1 MPKTSL
7 LSVSNQTFTIP
18 KPKCS
23 LYKESLSYSGP
34 VIWNAI
40 PHEIKQFS
48 TLGAFTNKLLGWIS
62 NDDFSINYN
71 DIPLPPFALHSFT
84 SLYIPFNI

>member
-1 MPKTSL
+1 MYKFANGLIPQYVIDLFQLRADSLRNTSL
-7 LSVSNQTFTIP
+7 RSVSNQNVTIP

-40 PHEIKQFS
+40 PPS
-48 TLGAFTNKLLGWIS
+48 TIGAFTNKLLSSIS
-62 NDDFSINYN
+62 TDDV
-71 DIPLPPFALHSFT
+71 
-84 SLYIPFNI
+84 